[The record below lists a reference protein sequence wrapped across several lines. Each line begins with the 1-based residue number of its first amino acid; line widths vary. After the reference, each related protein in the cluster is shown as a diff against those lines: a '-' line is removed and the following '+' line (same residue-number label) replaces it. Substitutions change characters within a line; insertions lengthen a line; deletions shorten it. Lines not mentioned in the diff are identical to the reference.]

1 MMGETFLSV
10 LSLLLL
16 NAFFYCG
23 HAQDAM
29 LTLQPNLSHFFAGE
43 SVTFTCDMGESNA
56 TDWLYKFI
64 WNDQQIAPFSNNNS
78 HSCYMMTNM
87 SGDYQCTGLH
97 KGSVNIIKES
107 NTINLSVSV
116 ALGVNVR
123 RDWRRIMAASSRWM
137 PLNFP
142 QGLIKYNKS
151 KIPSLIL
158 KCSYNYS
165 MSRAAENTLEGE

>member
-107 NTINLSVSV
+107 NTINLSVSAQRSTATV
-116 ALGVNVR
+116 TAYQTTIPEGGSVR
-123 RDWRRIMAASSRWM
+123 LTCSVQDSDVLEILLVQTYPRLQSR
-137 PLNFP
+137 N
-142 QGLIKYNKS
+142 N
-151 KIPSLIL
+151 
-158 KCSYNYS
+158 
-165 MSRAAENTLEGE
+165 